1 MALTAPLPYSAM
13 PALPRDPREL
23 AALVRAGDRRAVARA
38 VSWVENGERDAG
50 PLVACL
56 WPHVGQ
62 ARVIG
67 ITGPP
72 GAGKSTLIGA
82 LTRAWR
88 AAGASVGIVAV
99 DPSSPFSAGAVLGDR
114 VRLVDLDADAGV
126 FFRSMGSRGRLG
138 GVAQATHLAAAILD
152 AAGFDIVVI
161 ETVGAGQSDIRI
173 ADLVDV
179 VVLALQPGSG
189 DSVQAIKAGVMEIP
203 DVVCMTKADA
213 PEASAFL
220 GELRLAL
227 STDPDR
233 APELVP
239 VSARERTGI
248 DDLQAAIDRRW
259 EALGAEGRLERRRSG
274 LERELVAGAA
284 GRAADRAQRMLVD
297 DPELRAA
304 LARLHEGASDPLL
317 VSAMLDERLRERT

>member
-1 MALTAPLPYSAM
+1 MPVLT
-13 PALPRDPREL
+13 RDPEEL

-38 VSWVENGERDAG
+38 VTWIENGDPDAG
-50 PLVACL
+50 PLVAAL
-56 WPHVGQ
+56 WPHTGR

-72 GAGKSTLIGA
+72 GAGKSTLLGA
-82 LTRAWR
+82 LARAWR
-88 AAGASVGIVAV
+88 TAGLTVGIVAV

-114 VRLVDLDADAGV
+114 VRLVDLDTDPGV

-138 GVAQATHLAAAILD
+138 GVAQATHLAASILD
-152 AAGFDIVVI
+152 AAGFDVVLI

-227 STDPDR
+227 STDPER
-233 APELVP
+233 APELVA
-239 VSARERTGI
+239 VSAREKTGI
-248 DDLQAAIDRRW
+248 DELRDVIGRRW
-259 EALGAEGRLERRRSG
+259 DELGDVGRLERRRAG

-284 GRAADRAQRMLVD
+284 GRAADRAQRILID
-297 DPELRAA
+297 DSDLRIA
-304 LARLHEGASDPLL
+304 LGDLHDGKSDPLKVAAL
-317 VSAMLDERLRERT
+317 LDERLREGA